1 MRVTQKATGAAEG
14 RGGKVFFSCDSP
26 EMQPN
31 FCAEVYLW
39 RHYRQDLPPPIYS
52 SSGSFFRLLFAGA
65 AAGSGM

>member
-1 MRVTQKATGAAEG
+1 MRVTQKPEE
-14 RGGKVFFSCDSP
+14 RGWIKFFSTLP

-39 RHYRQDLPPPIYS
+39 RHYRQDLPPIYS
-52 SSGSFFRLLFAGA
+52 SLGVFSSTFFAGA